1 MEFAWARQTSR
12 NQVHITTIRRAKEN
26 DKEVDKGHLTLIGSY
41 HSKQLLDKNLSF
53 FLIEMDILLKEKNIV
68 ITIDK

>member
-1 MEFAWARQTSR
+1 MHGQDKPVSDKCDNATM
-12 NQVHITTIRRAKEN
+12 TRAKEN